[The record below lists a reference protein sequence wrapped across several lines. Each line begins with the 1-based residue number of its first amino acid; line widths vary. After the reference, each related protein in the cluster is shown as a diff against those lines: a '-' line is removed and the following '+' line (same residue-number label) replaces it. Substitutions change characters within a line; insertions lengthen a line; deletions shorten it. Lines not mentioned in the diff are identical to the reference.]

1 MSKDIHITI
10 KNADDFAFTLMLV
23 GLVLLFFAFVAFAPE
38 TKHAPETQEWLDSQP
53 ARPSN
58 GLEW

>member
-23 GLVLLFFAFVAFAPE
+23 GLVLIFFISTAI
-38 TKHAPETQEWLDSQP
+38 TKKPNYGPDMWDDNQP
-53 ARPSN
+53 
-58 GLEW
+58 LEHSTGIDY